1 VLPQGEEE
9 RSFLCTAP
17 AEGNYKIDWV
27 ANGTHLRTDGNEGT
41 AFVVET
47 LNDGKEL
54 NVTFRATEDVN
65 NTNLSCVGTDFVTR
79 SFIDLVNLTI
89 IIQGST
95 SAPIV
100 SYTMRDQSVQ
110 FSWSPP
116 FSLDITD
123 VDPDISHY
131 LVTVINMEDG
141 SEDSLTTTETELVL
155 QSEECTLTEYQ
166 VEIAAVNVVGVGEK
180 YISPPLS
187 LEGREWTF
195 ALSDN
200 ASVVLGGRAPVLN
213 FQVHSSCLREISLD
227 IHLVAKFSNERIDIN
242 YPLGKRQTNL
252 TISPS
257 NLNEKYEANV
267 TVDDLSSF
275 LHTLYFSTFDVQDV
289 LITPKSGRYDI
300 TCFFADGS
308 KATGCRVVLI
318 DRENRCEL
326 MATRQERTREA
337 AVNVGLPAG
346 EYSVLVYDIDDD
358 ERVGPENPAYTTT
371 ITSTSDT
378 SDLLTPDCAF
388 QNDLP
393 KQGGN
398 NILLVAIL
406 LPLLILFLLVAT
418 ILIFIATSCIT
429 RRLCIGICLCRDY
442 HV

>member
-213 FQVHSSCLREISLD
+213 FQVRCKTSAG
-227 IHLVAKFSNERIDIN
+227 V
-242 YPLGKRQTNL
+242 
-252 TISPS
+252 
-257 NLNEKYEANV
+257 
-267 TVDDLSSF
+267 
-275 LHTLYFSTFDVQDV
+275 LY
-289 LITPKSGRYDI
+289 
-300 TCFFADGS
+300 
-308 KATGCRVVLI
+308 
-318 DRENRCEL
+318 
-326 MATRQERTREA
+326 
-337 AVNVGLPAG
+337 
-346 EYSVLVYDIDDD
+346 
-358 ERVGPENPAYTTT
+358 
-371 ITSTSDT
+371 
-378 SDLLTPDCAF
+378 
-388 QNDLP
+388 
-393 KQGGN
+393 
-398 NILLVAIL
+398 
-406 LPLLILFLLVAT
+406 
-418 ILIFIATSCIT
+418 
-429 RRLCIGICLCRDY
+429 
-442 HV
+442 